1 MDADRRQKVEELF
14 RRYGKGVGSYVL
26 ARVGDP
32 HAAESVTAGVFLL
45 VVRRFEQCRGSPVA
59 WLWSIVRT
67 ELARYFRDK
76 REVGSARPLT
86 AEPPDWAADPL
97 RLAERAESDR
107 RVREAL
113 GRLGEE
119 QQTLIYMK
127 FFLDMPNTEIAE
139 ALGMT
144 PSNVG
149 VVVHRAVK
157 RLRELM
163 GGAGSAG
170 SPSPTPDMEAGAPPD
185 ARRDASRLLPACPL

>member
-1 MDADRRQKVEELF
+1 MLDEDRRQKVEDLF

-26 ARVGDP
+26 AHVGDP
-32 HAAESVTAGVFLL
+32 HAAESITAGVFLL

-76 REVGSARPLT
+76 REVGSAKPLS
-86 AEPPDWAADPL
+86 AEPRDSSTEPSH
-97 RLAERAESDR
+97 LAERAESDA

-113 GRLGEE
+113 SRLGEE
-119 QQTLIYMK
+119 QRTLIYMK

-144 PSNVG
+144 PGNVG
-149 VVVHRAVK
+149 VVAHRAVK

-163 GGAGSAG
+163 GECGDANREAV
-170 SPSPTPDMEAGAPPD
+170 PETPRERRQDAPP
-185 ARRDASRLLPACPL
+185 LLPACPL